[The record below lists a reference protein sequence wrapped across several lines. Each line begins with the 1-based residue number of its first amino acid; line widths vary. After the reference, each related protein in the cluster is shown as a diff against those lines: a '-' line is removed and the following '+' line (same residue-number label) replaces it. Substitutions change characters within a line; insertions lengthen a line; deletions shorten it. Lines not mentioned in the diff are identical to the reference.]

1 MKKIESVEEYIETHP
16 KWEALLLQ
24 IRELCISTVM
34 EETVKWS
41 IPTYTVNGKNVLG
54 IGAFKN
60 HVGIWFFQG
69 VFLTDKH
76 QKLTNAQDGKTKAMR
91 QWKVTSNEVLDSTV
105 LKAYIQEAI
114 ENQLQGKEVAVVR
127 NKPLV
132 IPELLQNF
140 LTNNITFKKAFEKL
154 TKGKQREYCNYI
166 SEAKRVA
173 TKEKRLQKI
182 IPLVQDGKGLYD
194 HYKNC

>member
-24 IRELCISTVM
+24 IRELCIATAM

-91 QWKVTSNEVLDSTV
+91 QWKITSNEVLDSTV

-127 NKPLV
+127 NKSLV
-132 IPELLQNF
+132 IPELFQNF

-182 IPLVQDGKGLYD
+182 IPLVKDGKGLYD